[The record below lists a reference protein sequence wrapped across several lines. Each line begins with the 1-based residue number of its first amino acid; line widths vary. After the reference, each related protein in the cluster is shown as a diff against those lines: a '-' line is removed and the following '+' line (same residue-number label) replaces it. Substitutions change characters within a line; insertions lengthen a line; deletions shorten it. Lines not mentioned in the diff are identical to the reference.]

1 MIFLISIVFSLVFF
15 LSFVFYFGARDWRRM
30 IFQRVH
36 LCIWAIGGHELG
48 TLSIRDWQFMTIHE
62 LWNSIIF
69 LNFKTLLVIAPPS
82 SLPPTHT
89 YTHTHTPASLWRSKF
104 TFHLWCITKIVAFW
118 CIKEILLSNTSFCTV
133 TDLFELYSSVP
144 IIWITQF
151 P

>member
-89 YTHTHTPASLWRSKF
+89 HTHTHTHQRHYGALNLRSIYGVLQRSLLFGALKKFFSPTQAFALWRTCLNF
-104 TFHLWCITKIVAFW
+104 IQVY
-118 CIKEILLSNTSFCTV
+118 LLS
-133 TDLFELYSSVP
+133 E
-144 IIWITQF
+144 
-151 P
+151 